1 MSAYSTYT
9 RNLSEYVR
17 KKGINLSKVAR
28 DTGLSYSALYSS
40 LMDSERE
47 RDLRDY
53 EFMGIC
59 FFLDIDPRDF
69 AEQENSSEV
78 GRK

>member
-1 MSAYSTYT
+1 MSRYT
-9 RNLSEYVR
+9 KNLSEYV
-17 KKGINLSKVAR
+17 KKRGINLSKVAR

-40 LMDSERE
+40 LMDTDRE

-59 FFLDIDPRDF
+59 FFLGVDPRDF
-69 AEQENSSEV
+69 AEETIV
-78 GRK
+78 R